1 MYHQSLQESIYLTKK
16 HSLIFSCFKGS
27 CKKPHKLHD
36 KFLPHKVRWFPKS
49 TNKTI
54 CFLIS
59 PSGVLHHIVIKYG
72 TSQYPNRT
80 VLCCHIFVLTE
91 EGQTCHLPHPVW
103 SAENDDS
110 KCTKNMFQD
119 FVLLFKF
126 DWTKSYHSGIMLPK
140 KQICQFIKNVSLLNE
155 TTSNINMTGQRSEK
169 NGRKTPMFLAV
180 DLDHW
185 TPETPKR
192 TVRVPSAT
200 HE

>member
-1 MYHQSLQESIYLTKK
+1 MVSKINKK
-16 HSLIFSCFKGS
+16 
-27 CKKPHKLHD
+27 
-36 KFLPHKVRWFPKS
+36 
-49 TNKTI
+49 KTI

-59 PSGVLHHIVIKYG
+59 PSGVLHHIVVKYG
-72 TSQYPNRT
+72 TSQYPNGT
-80 VLCCHIFVLTE
+80 VLCCDIFVLTE
-91 EGQTCHLPHPVW
+91 EGQTCHLPHSVW

-119 FVLLFKF
+119 FFCCSSLIDQNLIILA
-126 DWTKSYHSGIMLPK
+126 SCYQN
-140 KQICQFIKNVSLLNE
+140 KQICQFIKNVCLLNE

-192 TVRVPSAT
+192 TVLVPSAT